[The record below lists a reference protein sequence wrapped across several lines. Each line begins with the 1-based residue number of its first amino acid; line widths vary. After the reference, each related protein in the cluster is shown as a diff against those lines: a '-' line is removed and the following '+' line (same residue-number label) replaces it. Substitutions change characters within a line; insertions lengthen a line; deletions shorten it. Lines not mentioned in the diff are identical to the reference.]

1 MRRQKA
7 REMALQLLYQCDNKV
22 NPYAIEQALD
32 TMYHKY
38 TENFLDETLSIDV
51 EYARSLFFGVKKFE
65 TEIDEILQK
74 NSENWKI
81 SRMTAVDRN
90 ILRISIFEM
99 KYLEDVP
106 EAVSINEAIELGKK
120 FGDLDS
126 PKFINGILDAV
137 KKLIH

>member
-1 MRRQKA
+1 MQK
-7 REMALQLLYQCDNKV
+7 
-22 NPYAIEQALD
+22 
-32 TMYHKY
+32 
-38 TENFLDETLSIDV
+38 
-51 EYARSLFFGVKKFE
+51 
-65 TEIDEILQK
+65 
-74 NSENWKI
+74 WKI

-99 KYLEDVP
+99 KYLKDVP